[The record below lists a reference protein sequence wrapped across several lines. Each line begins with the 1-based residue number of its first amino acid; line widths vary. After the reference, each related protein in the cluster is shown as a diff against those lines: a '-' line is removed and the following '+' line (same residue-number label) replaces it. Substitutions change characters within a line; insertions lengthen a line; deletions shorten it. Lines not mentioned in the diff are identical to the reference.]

1 MTKKERDTQMQ
12 LWLSIFIKQ
21 PKYFFLCNRIT
32 VVKLLQLQPR
42 RLQGSA
48 HWGKM
53 TFIVFLVTELN
64 QSCCLLK
71 AATVHGPGLNYLNAE

>member
-1 MTKKERDTQMQ
+1 MHF
-12 LWLSIFIKQ
+12 WLSIFIKQ
-21 PKYFFLCNRIT
+21 PEYFFLCNRIT
-32 VVKLLQLQPR
+32 VVKLLQLQPP

-48 HWGKM
+48 RWEKM

-71 AATVHGPGLNYLNAE
+71 AATVHGPEVNYLNTE